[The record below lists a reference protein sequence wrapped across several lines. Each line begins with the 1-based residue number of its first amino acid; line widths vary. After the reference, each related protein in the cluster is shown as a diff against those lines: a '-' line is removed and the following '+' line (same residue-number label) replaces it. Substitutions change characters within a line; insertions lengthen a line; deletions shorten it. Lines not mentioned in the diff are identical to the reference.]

1 MRIFGFDLEFNHDK
15 LRDKIEASK
24 NKDVRGYI
32 CVVDGPSLARSYKSP
47 SFLKLLQEAYANTC
61 DGGSIASMAS
71 HLCKQKLKAYTGP
84 EIFAEYITNTKFK
97 QILLGNTEEKY
108 IQVKKKVA
116 TLCGNTKHLHYI
128 PLPFAS
134 VEEFDYASIS
144 KQIAEIDA
152 DLIWVSLGAP
162 KQEYFMQKLL
172 PYLQHGIMLGV
183 GAAFSFYL
191 GELKDYKFKIGE
203 TRLNWI
209 FRLFTEPRK
218 QFKRVS
224 TIIRYYPA
232 IYCKEKKVNA
242 TREDCRH

>member
-1 MRIFGFDLEFNHDK
+1 MRIFGFDMEFDHDK
-15 LRDKIEASK
+15 LRGKIAASK
-24 NKDVRGYI
+24 KKDARGYI

-162 KQEYFMQKLL
+162 KQEYFMQRLQ
-172 PYLQHGIMLGV
+172 PYLQRGIMLGV

-203 TRLNWI
+203 TRLNWV

-218 QFKRVS
+218 QFKRVGLI
-224 TIIRYYPA
+224 TKYYPL
-232 IYCKEKKVNA
+232 IYLKE
-242 TREDCRH
+242 RQYR